1 MLTQK
6 ETIEIIKPHY
16 MKLLSLLSKARKR
29 LNLVNPERHALRK
42 TTVANFYRDL
52 AVDEARLVFDGRQA
66 QGISLLDN
74 SDGSFYIEFA
84 GFPLGIPGAAWMRI
98 KKVDSNY
105 LTSNI
110 PTKKAEKFNSQLPIG
125 YTQQPYLD
133 GVDWSVN
140 PKMLQPTHI
149 NFGHQWNELG
159 TDIQD
164 VVLTCPENSYSL
176 AWIEKI
182 GDSDAMEMGVS
193 DSENNVADFPIRLEV
208 TNQKPKRIKAKNDTD
223 TDKEKVKKDGTWS

>member
-6 ETIEIIKPHY
+6 ETVEIIKPHY
-16 MKLLSLLSKARKR
+16 MELLTILSKAKTR
-29 LNLVNPERHALRK
+29 LKLVDSERHALRK

-52 AVDEARLVFDGRQA
+52 AVDEARLAFDGKQA
-66 QGISLLDN
+66 DGISIIDET
-74 SDGSFYIEFA
+74 DGSFFIEFA
-84 GFPLGIPGAAWMRI
+84 GFPIGVDGAAWMRI

-133 GVDWSVN
+133 GIDWNVN

-149 NFGHQWNELG
+149 NIGHQWNELN
-159 TDIQD
+159 TDIQN

-176 AWIEKI
+176 AWMEKI
-182 GDSDAMEMGVS
+182 GDSGVMEMGVS
-193 DSENNVADFPIRLEV
+193 DAGNNVADFPLRLEV
-208 TNQKPKRIKAKNDTD
+208 TNKKPKRIKAKNDTD